1 MLPQGLTW
9 LSHTTESL
17 DLLPASP
24 HISRRVLLTLSAPP
38 ECAQLLLRGSR
49 ASALAEEIKR
59 PAGEGGDEGLRG
71 LAAGRGG
78 ADLGGDFLFHF
89 GLGDNLRSFG
99 KRQRGVR
106 QLLGVWG

>member
-1 MLPQGLTW
+1 MAVSHYRAPGPVAR
-9 LSHTTESL
+9 LSPYKPPGSAHPE
-17 DLLPASP
+17 
-24 HISRRVLLTLSAPP
+24 RTL

-78 ADLGGDFLFHF
+78 ADLGG
-89 GLGDNLRSFG
+89 GLSLSLWAR
-99 KRQRGVR
+99 
-106 QLLGVWG
+106 